1 MLASKW
7 DIYASLQDEN
17 NVHWL
22 SIMNSFMVIIFLT
35 GIIAHIV
42 RKALRNDIKNYDEVL
57 IYFLFYFIF
66 SFFYFTPFLIF

>member
-7 DIYASLQDEN
+7 DIYASLQDES

-22 SIMNSFMVIIFLT
+22 PIMNSFMVIIFLT

-42 RKALRNDIKNYDEVL
+42 RKALRNDMKSYDEV
-57 IYFLFYFIF
+57 YN
-66 SFFYFTPFLIF
+66 S